1 MRSGGCSEIP
11 NSKGSLVLMLLVFLF
26 VGFSAG
32 SVHAQQAQKT
42 VSIAVGISQEP
53 YVLKNGKGIISE
65 IIKASFDNTGYLVEF
80 AYLNN
85 VEALSLFKQYHF
97 DAVTVVRPG
106 MVDAYFSVPMVTF
119 QNYAVS
125 LADSKVKTEHIAD
138 FARYRIHAFSNAR
151 RYLGAEFASV
161 VNAMPEPKYQEVVS
175 QEEQVSALFKG
186 AADLIVADETIFKYY
201 RKKLIKAAPFD
212 ESFRQAVAYT
222 YAFPPT
228 QYHIAFHNPSIQ
240 QAFDNGYRR
249 LVAENRINEISDKY
263 LKLLKSY

>member
-1 MRSGGCSEIP
+1 
-11 NSKGSLVLMLLVFLF
+11 MLFACLF
-26 VGFSAG
+26 IGFSVG
-32 SVHAQQAQKT
+32 TVHASQERKII
-42 VSIAVGISQEP
+42 SIAVGISQEP
-53 YVLKNGKGIISE
+53 YVLKSGKGIISE
-65 IIKASFDNTGYLVEF
+65 IIKDAFNNSGYLVEF
-80 AYLNN
+80 AYFNN
-85 VEALSLFKQYHF
+85 VEALSLFKQYHY

-119 QNYAVS
+119 QNYAIS
-125 LADSKVKTEHIAD
+125 LSSSKVKAERITDLAH
-138 FARYRIHAFSNAR
+138 YRIHAFSNAQ
-151 RYLGAEFASV
+151 RYLGAEFAGV
-161 VNAMPEPKYQEVVS
+161 VNAMPESQYQEVVS
-175 QEEQVSALFKG
+175 QEKQVSALFKG

-228 QYHIAFHNPSIQ
+228 QYHVAFHDKSIQ

-249 LVAENRINEISDKY
+249 LVSENRIDEIFKKY